1 MNYRTDLR
9 SLPFTFGND
18 SLEEQKNDMD
28 DGDDAAGNKDDVI
41 LYR

>member
-28 DGDDAAGNKDDVI
+28 DGDDAAVVI
-41 LYR
+41 KMM